1 MRNKALILIATAICL
16 AMAAGCATT
25 IKPIPAQDL
34 NPKLQSGALV
44 QKTNNFEVILDTSA
58 SMYDPHRWSH
68 YGYTDKLK
76 TTKLEYAQ
84 SLARLFNDSIPNMK
98 LTAGLRDFTGERWL
112 RRDFTNL
119 WYGMAP
125 YVKEDLGKA
134 IYAVNISGVDSP
146 LDLAIDAAAMDLKLL
161 AGKSAVIIFS
171 DGVVMPKAVASAQ
184 AMKAAMKEN
193 ICIYT
198 VQIGNDPEGKALLQ
212 KVVKAGDCGAYVTG
226 EEVSS
231 AAGMA
236 AFVEKVFSGT
246 PPPPPPAL
254 APPAVVPPVVVPPP
268 EVPKKLEAI
277 YFDFDKYVVRPEYGD
292 TLKRNAEWIQ
302 ANKDYDI
309 RIEGNCD
316 ERGTSEY
323 NMALGQ
329 RRADAAAEHLMD
341 LGIGKDRIRAVS
353 NGEKNPA
360 CTEHSTICWTQNRRA
375 DFVVL
380 KR

>member
-1 MRNKALILIATAICL
+1 
-16 AMAAGCATT
+16 
-25 IKPIPAQDL
+25 
-34 NPKLQSGALV
+34 
-44 QKTNNFEVILDTSA
+44 
-58 SMYDPHRWSH
+58 
-68 YGYTDKLK
+68 
-76 TTKLEYAQ
+76 
-84 SLARLFNDSIPNMK
+84 
-98 LTAGLRDFTGERWL
+98 
-112 RRDFTNL
+112 
-119 WYGMAP
+119 
-125 YVKEDLGKA
+125 
-134 IYAVNISGVDSP
+134 
-146 LDLAIDAAAMDLKLL
+146 
-161 AGKSAVIIFS
+161 
-171 DGVVMPKAVASAQ
+171 
-184 AMKAAMKEN
+184 MKEN

-198 VQIGNDPEGKALLQ
+198 VQIGNDPAGKELLQ

-246 PPPPPPAL
+246 PPPPPPPPPAQV
-254 APPAVVPPVVVPPP
+254 PPAVVPPVVVPPP
-268 EVPKKLEAI
+268 DVPKKLEAI
-277 YFDFDKYVVRPEYGD
+277 YFDFDKYVVRPEYKD
-292 TLKRNAEWIQ
+292 TLKRNAEWLQ

-329 RRADAAAEHLMD
+329 RRADAAAKHLMD

-360 CTEHSTICWTQNRRA
+360 CTEHSAVCWTQNRRA
-375 DFVVL
+375 DCVVL